1 MGNKK
6 KDSWVIHLLF
16 SLLSFGMII
25 PFVLVLIASFTDEK
39 AILANGYSF
48 FPAQWSM
55 DAYRYLFISDPGVI
69 LRSYGVTIAVT
80 LIGLVLSLLVTSM
93 LAYPLSRGELP
104 LKTALSFFI
113 FFTILFNGG
122 LVSWYLVYSTVWD
135 LRDTIWALII
145 PNLLLNGFNVLIMR
159 TFFATTIPPALIESA
174 YIDGAGELRIFAQFV
189 IPLSK
194 PVFATI
200 GLFNTLA
207 YWNDWFNSLVF
218 LSKAKFYSLQ
228 YLLNMSLLNI
238 QFLSQKSQNAS
249 TASLMDMIPQET
261 MRMAM
266 AIIGVGPI
274 ILAYPFFQKYFV
286 KGLTIGSIKG

>member
-1 MGNKK
+1 MGIKK
-6 KDSWVIHLLF
+6 KDSWVIHILF
-16 SLLSFGMII
+16 SILSFGMIV

-48 FPAQWSM
+48 FPAQWSL

-104 LKTALSFFI
+104 FKTTLSFFI

-135 LRDTIWALII
+135 IRDTIWALII

-174 YIDGAGELRIFAQFV
+174 YMDGAGEIRIFAQFV